1 MSNQLEIEIKSLLW
15 SQDNADL
22 LLQKIAEQYPS
33 YKLLHEEQQRN
44 HYFKWWDLHMLFD
57 RIKDH
62 LTTEQK
68 EKFQDILQHGK
79 NHSVRTRWIH
89 NKSGVILVIKA
100 SLDEHTSHNGISR
113 IEFEPTLDMTLDQL
127 DQILLDSKFEYLSKR
142 SRERQEYQLPDIHIS
157 LDKNAGYGYLAEFEM
172 VIDADADTDQAHRK
186 IKEIMQELWVEELD
200 QARLE
205 RMFAF
210 YNANRPDYY
219 GTEKVFTIE

>member
-1 MSNQLEIEIKSLLW
+1 
-15 SQDNADL
+15 
-22 LLQKIAEQYPS
+22 
-33 YKLLHEEQQRN
+33 
-44 HYFKWWDLHMLFD
+44 MLFD

-62 LTTEQK
+62 LTAEQQ

-79 NHSVRTRWIH
+79 NHSIRTRWIH

-100 SLDEHTSHNGISR
+100 LLDEHTSHNGISR

-127 DQILLDSKFEYLSKR
+127 DKILLDSKFEYLSKR

-186 IKEIMQELWVEELD
+186 IKEIMQEL
-200 QARLE
+200 
-205 RMFAF
+205 
-210 YNANRPDYY
+210 
-219 GTEKVFTIE
+219 